1 MNNLPFHWDIAMA
14 GFFWWGNIFMAM
26 WSAVTI
32 MSGVRY
38 ARGTAT
44 SGPLSWM
51 GMIFDEIFGLDT
63 PRLVPSKNQNL
74 SHLKAPCY
82 FCSAPSKYPHG
93 GNSSFVCNHGQL
105 DVLDCTAVSGVGG
118 SNSKFVAGGSKLV
131 DAVQYINTILTG
143 SSTGSV
149 SKGDYDKKRFKFG
162 TPYIPNQ
169 TGDAIGYYYTT
180 DTKGQEIPLIPPAIG
195 TNTIPRALASNP
207 GAYGATAGNHGFP
220 TGWNAFV
227 HYNAT
232 SASGGSFG
240 AAITPI
246 SADGTDYNNPTPTVT
261 FDPTLGFVD
270 TKFPSYGNTAQTN
283 ALFVSGPLYDPDKL
297 KYKQFTPSSSLA
309 HPSQWATYQ

>member
-1 MNNLPFHWDIAMA
+1 MA

-32 MSGVRY
+32 MAGVRY

-82 FCSAPSKYPHG
+82 FCSAPSSYPHG
-93 GNSSFVCNHGQL
+93 GNSAFVCNHGQL

-118 SNSKFVAGGSKLV
+118 SNSKFIAGGAKLV

-270 TKFPSYGNTAQTN
+270 TKYPSYGNTAQTN